1 MQAELSRQNFLGKMT
16 AGCSSEGQIAAVSL
30 GGRSSLEWKEESRS
44 EFDVEGV
51 VHSSA
56 ALCGG
61 GGKGRWASR
70 GLRPGSCGTALLA
83 GWGA

>member
-51 VHSSA
+51 THSSA
-56 ALCGG
+56 SLCGG
-61 GGKGRWASR
+61 GGKGSR
-70 GLRPGSCGTALLA
+70 GLRPGSCGTVLLA